1 MVSAIEDT
9 ACGRRAEA
17 APDPSWSGS
26 TIQEPLKAGT
36 LVAEPEDDEGNR
48 LVLHCSLAGLAGAFY
63 RGYDADTGR
72 PLSAIAD
79 ALLE

>member
-26 TIQEPLKAGT
+26 TIHEPLKAGT
-36 LVAEPEDDEGNR
+36 LVAEPEDEEQVSTCLQPG
-48 LVLHCSLAGLAGAFY
+48 SLGWGIL
-63 RGYDADTGR
+63 
-72 PLSAIAD
+72 
-79 ALLE
+79 